1 MKSNLLDLILFLY
14 NSTYTYLIF
23 LLIFDQR
30 DVFQFY
36 KSTDWHRMYICV
48 CVYVVSMSY
57 RFCYSFYSQI
67 MSCSW
72 HLKKKR
78 IVICN
83 SYLII
88 GIKKSKIILQLI
100 INNYN
105 SYSMCMLQNSNYH
118 NHSFNPEKK
127 ASIPQ
132 TNPHFLSV
140 IFGFLSLSLSLSES
154 EKRKEKKKVVLQV
167 SRRLGIKGEGNPSC
181 PWSLS
186 LSLSFFTDN
195 PTKD

>member
-1 MKSNLLDLILFLY
+1 MFF
-14 NSTYTYLIF
+14 NSTNPQTGIACICACMYMLSACLIDF
-23 LLIFDQR
+23 VT
-30 DVFQFY
+30 VF
-36 KSTDWHRMYICV
+36 TVRLWA
-48 CVYVVSMSY
+48 VVD
-57 RFCYSFYSQI
+57 I
-67 MSCSW
+67 K
-72 HLKKKR
+72 KKKR

-154 EKRKEKKKVVLQV
+154 EKRKEKKKKVVLQV

-186 LSLSFFTDN
+186 LFLSRQPNKRLNTN
-195 PTKD
+195 KKKTN